1 MKRTIMDRIYELS
14 SKLSISSFNSSGS
27 GGEIKFAIFDYEPQD
42 ELRIRREIDKI
53 SRNNKTIKIFDL
65 YDMMIEVI
73 KDESYFDNIIEMETE
88 FPKDVMLSQVFQPLL
103 ALEQEDNPIISKF
116 KERVA
121 DDGKSIVLIIG
132 VGKAY
137 PIIRSH
143 TVLNN
148 LHSVFRNNPVVMLY
162 PGTYEHETLRLFD
175 KLDDDNYYRAF
186 NLVKRSKWKW
196 K

>member
-1 MKRTIMDRIYELS
+1 
-14 SKLSISSFNSSGS
+14 
-27 GGEIKFAIFDYEPQD
+27 
-42 ELRIRREIDKI
+42 
-53 SRNNKTIKIFDL
+53 
-65 YDMMIEVI
+65 
-73 KDESYFDNIIEMETE
+73 
-88 FPKDVMLSQVFQPLL
+88 MLFRS

-186 NLVKRSKWKW
+186 NLVKRSK
-196 K
+196 